1 MIFLMFGYKVTF
13 MNTLLT
19 LYSVLFDMGLRILMF
34 TISSR
39 KYFPVYCA
47 LGPMVCQFTHMNKPH
62 FYLAFQLPC
71 LDEWK
76 EKPLGT
82 LGIQMRLKI
91 L

>member
-1 MIFLMFGYKVTF
+1 MILLNVGYKVTF
-13 MNTLLT
+13 MNILLT
-19 LYSVLFDMGLRILMF
+19 FYSAPFDMALRIFMF

-39 KYFPVYCA
+39 KYFPMYFA